1 MDANG
6 LSKSVQPSSCFGRGV
21 NRYNATNVDD
31 LMTNVATTIAAT
43 PDRTGGSAIAATI
56 QTAMDTGAASTAAPI
71 TPTGSR
77 DNSFHG
83 NDEENEDCGNHLKG
97 VCDNVALA
105 QSRVRDIEDRITNC
119 TQGIANT
126 KNPQQTESSLT
137 LLRNYLFAE
146 KICLIDALVIM
157 GWERY
162 RWLLMKSSS
171 FEMAEATVRHIY
183 EEALDVS
190 IQLFCASPPDSSNS
204 AINNE
209 RLMILLLVLDFDEY
223 CETLLEYQLTREY
236 MSAHPPSDAASGN
249 QTQTIH
255 RGMED
260 ILNPSKRG
268 ENYLQQLH
276 ELWKSG
282 QFDRFDPTASEEEDS
297 LAKIHAAGLCLVL
310 FRKLESQVHRQET
323 DLATMEKQFRFLFDD
338 YLPKQLT
345 HPSMNNIVASK
356 YARVLFQDGTPTV
369 YWSLLADSYRK
380 EWGEYFDRDSIHRSS
395 GGDGDDDS
403 TDMDTDD
410 DEDDGL

>member
-6 LSKSVQPSSCFGRGV
+6 LSKSGLPSSCFGRGV
-21 NRYNATNVDD
+21 FGHTATNADD

-43 PDRTGGSAIAATI
+43 PDRMGGSAIAATI

-83 NDEENEDCGNHLKG
+83 NDEENDDCGYHLKG

-105 QSRVRDIEDRITNC
+105 KSRVRDIEDQIANC

-126 KNPQQTESSLT
+126 KSPQQTESSLA
-137 LLRNYLFAE
+137 LLRNHLFTE
-146 KICLIDALVIM
+146 NICLIDALVIM
-157 GWERY
+157 GWEHY
-162 RWLLMKSSS
+162 RWLLAKSSS
-171 FEMAEATVRHIY
+171 FEKAEATVRHIY

-190 IQLFCASPPDSSNS
+190 IKLFCSSPPASSNS
-204 AINNE
+204 VINNE

-223 CETLLEYQLTREY
+223 CESLLEYQLTREY
-236 MSAHPPSDAASGN
+236 MAADGTGNN
-249 QTQTIH
+249 QT
-255 RGMED
+255 MEEM
-260 ILNPSKRG
+260 LNPSKRG
-268 ENYLQQLH
+268 ENYLQQMH

-369 YWSLLADSYRK
+369 YWSLLVDSYRK
-380 EWGEYFDRDSIHRSS
+380 EWGENFDRDIIHSGS